1 MLNILFK
8 GFTDFSG
15 ISFIIRV
22 KESWFYSHYTLKD
35 VWVVFN
41 YSNTMKEVKILAHEC
56 NDLLNPYSSLLLIS
70 AVKNKFVGFLL
81 LLKKKK
87 HTTLNRRMFKLFNM
101 TWVRRWRA
109 SLSAEYVLHGRDNL
123 RKLASDSCLS

>member
-22 KESWFYSHYTLKD
+22 KESWFYSYYTLKD

-81 LLKKKK
+81 LLKKKNTQ
-87 HTTLNRRMFKLFNM
+87 HWTEECLNFS
-101 TWVRRWRA
+101 TWLGLEDEEQV
-109 SLSAEYVLHGRDNL
+109 
-123 RKLASDSCLS
+123 